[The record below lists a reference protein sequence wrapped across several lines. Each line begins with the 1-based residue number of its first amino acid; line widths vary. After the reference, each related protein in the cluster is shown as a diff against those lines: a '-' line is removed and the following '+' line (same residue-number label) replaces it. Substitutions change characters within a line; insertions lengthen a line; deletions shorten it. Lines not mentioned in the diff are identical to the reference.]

1 MCSNV
6 AAMGINSERKRWL
19 AIGACVFV
27 AHALVSVFVPAGFG
41 LTCFADVTQTTL
53 LFVLTA
59 VAFGNVLRTRGNV
72 RAFWVLMTA
81 GFAAWF
87 VAQFMWSYYEIVLER
102 PVPEPFSGDIIL
114 FLHVVPMMAALV
126 LRPHRSGE
134 IRKLSLPSIDFVLLL
149 FWWLFLYVFSVI
161 PWQLFY
167 DRGQYSVS
175 FNLLYIAENVAL
187 MAGLGIL
194 SQHCS
199 NECRRLYRNLFVG
212 CALYLLSS
220 QLINAAILTGKYH
233 TGGLYDLSLVASML
247 WFIAVTVTAPST
259 RTASQADNKEATSHV
274 DALVSR
280 MAMVAI
286 ISIPAIAAWSYFY
299 SGAPSQICRFRL
311 ATSLAAMVLMSL
323 VLFAKQIVLDRER
336 MRLLAESHE
345 SYARLKRLQ
354 TQLVQSE
361 KLAALGQLVSGAA
374 HEINNPLTAI
384 LGYAD
389 LIASDER
396 NDPAVLAHATKIK
409 QQAHRTKDLVLNLLR
424 FARQSDSAKKLVDVN
439 VVVNDTVQL
448 RELEFKDTRVAI
460 RRELANSIPPV
471 WADQTQLLEVCF
483 QLIVNAL
490 DAVRDRDHCSVAIR
504 TSHKDGC
511 AVIEVSDN
519 GPGVADPARVFD
531 PFYTTKRVG
540 KGPGLGLSA
549 CYGIVKEHQGEI
561 LCENLPQGGARFSV
575 RLPLAA
581 TVVIPATPK
590 SANEPQTIIA

>member
-1 MCSNV
+1 
-6 AAMGINSERKRWL
+6 MGINSEQKRWL

-114 FLHVVPMMAALV
+114 FLHVVPMMAALI

-194 SQHCS
+194 SQHCN

-233 TGGLYDLSLVASML
+233 TGGLYDLPLVMSML
-247 WFIAVTVTAPST
+247 WFIAATVAAPST
-259 RTASQADNKEATSHV
+259 RTASQPGNKEATPHV

-396 NDPAVLAHATKIK
+396 NDPAVLARATKIK
-409 QQAHRTKDLVLNLLR
+409 QQAHRTKDLVVNLLR
-424 FARQSDSAKKLVDVN
+424 FARQSDSEKKLVDVN

-460 RRELANSIPPV
+460 RRELAKSIPPV

-483 QLIVNAL
+483 QLIGNAL
-490 DAVRDRDHCSVAIR
+490 DAVRDRDHCSVDIR
-504 TSHKDGC
+504 TSHNDGC

-519 GPGVADPARVFD
+519 GPGVADPDRVFD

-581 TVVIPATPK
+581 TVVTPATPK
-590 SANEPQTIIA
+590 SASEPKPITA